1 MKNFTFQLKILF
13 ILIVFGSFAIN
24 SFAKNINTNED
35 NKTALQFVSV
45 NDLQLVLLSKV
56 GVIKPEFVNINN
68 EEFVRLIVPA
78 YTRSTVF
85 GNPEMPVRRKLIEI
99 PFGATPVI
107 NIINYDVAEYSLADY
122 GIENSVYPLQLPVP
136 KCGDAPEYVCNNEMY
151 QVDAFLSQELVT
163 VDILGVMRGTRI
175 ARINIAPIFY
185 NPVKNTIRV
194 YENLEFE
201 INFEGADLA
210 HTQAQKEKYYS
221 PYFSGMFT
229 MFENYTRPISSR
241 ENFTTYPI
249 KYVIISDRM
258 FEDQLQPFI
267 EWKTKKGFTVVEAY
281 TDEIGTTKPA
291 IKTYIQDL
299 YEAGTTEDPSPSFV
313 LFVGDVAQIPTY
325 ENGNG
330 ETDRLYFEYTGD
342 LFPEIFYG
350 RFSAQNTTQLQP
362 YIDKTLQYEQY
373 TMPDPAFLEEVVMI
387 AGMDGGYGAS
397 HGNGQ
402 INYGTVNY
410 FNEEHDILS
419 HTYLYPSSGSN
430 AANIR
435 QDISNGVSFAN
446 YTAHCSPSGWA
457 DPSFVTSHISALQ
470 NQDKYGLL
478 IGNCCSSSEFAGN
491 CFGEEIL
498 RAENKGAVGYIGG
511 SNSTYWDE
519 DYWFGVGSTSS
530 ITETPPPY
538 EDTGLGN
545 YDRSFHDHGEGFEDW
560 FTTMDQVVYA
570 GNFAVSEAGSSRQLY
585 YWDIYNL
592 MGDPSLMIY
601 YGVPDPMTVT
611 HPSAIMFGQTT
622 TSIDAVPYAYISI
635 TMDNIIHGVALADEN
650 GHADIDL
657 TAFPAPGL
665 ADIVVT
671 AQNFEPY
678 ISTIDVIPAEGPFII
693 YADHVINDATGN
705 DNGMIDC
712 GEFISLDFTIEN
724 VGVEEAEVEVEIG
737 TENPYVTMIDSTE
750 SFGNVLAEG
759 EMTVEDAFSFTMAN
773 NVPDQTVITF
783 SFMAT
788 VPDRQSFESTFTDIA
803 NAPALAI
810 EFMSIDDVEG
820 GNGNGRLDAGET
832 VNIVYYAWNNG
843 HTISAD
849 AIMNL
854 TSSSSYITVNTASID
869 LGAIEVA
876 SYIEASFEVVT
887 ADDAPVG
894 VLANFSTDLVADAY
908 SAAETTL
915 LPIGLIVEDFETG
928 DFTSFDWTFSGNAD
942 WEIVNLGAYEGIYSA
957 KSGDI
962 NDNQNSVLELVVDV
976 PMDDVISFYK
986 KVSSESGY
994 DELRFY
1000 IDGTEKGSWDGNVAW
1015 SFEEFAITE
1024 GEHTLKWEYDKD
1036 GSQSSGSDCAWID
1049 YIILP
1054 SAGLAPLF
1062 ADFTSDIQN
1071 VYEVPEVNFTS
1082 NSVGNITGY
1091 AWTFEGGEPETS
1103 TEERPMVS
1111 YYTPGVYDVTLT
1123 VTDGEN
1129 ENTIV
1134 KEDYITV
1141 HYWVGFEERDDLM
1154 YKLYPNPSNGM
1165 FTLEVNSVVS
1175 VQIRNTVGS
1184 LIYENNHVSAKERI
1198 DMSQQAKGVYFV
1210 TVRNETQSFVEKI
1223 VISK

>member
-1 MKNFTFQLKILF
+1 MKNFTFQLRILF
-13 ILIVFGSFAIN
+13 FLVVFGSFAIN
-24 SFAKNINTNED
+24 SFAKNIITSED

-45 NDLQLVLLSKV
+45 NDQQLVLLNKV
-56 GVIKPEFVNINN
+56 GVIKTEFVNINN
-68 EEFVRLIVPA
+68 EEFVRLAVPS

-85 GNPEMPVRRKLIEI
+85 GNPEMPVRRKMIEI

-122 GIENSVYPLQLPVP
+122 GIENSVYPLQFPVP
-136 KCGDAPEYVCNNEMY
+136 KCGDSPEYVCNNEMY

-201 INFEGADLA
+201 IVFEGADLEL
-210 HTQAQKEKYYS
+210 TQAQKEKYYS
-221 PYFSGMFT
+221 PYFSGMLT
-229 MFENYTRPISSR
+229 MLDNYTKPSSR

-249 KYVIISDRM
+249 KYVIVSDRM

-299 YEAGTTEDPSPSFV
+299 YEAGTTEDPAPSFV

-387 AGMDGGYGAS
+387 AGMDGGFGAS

-419 HTYLYPSSGSN
+419 HTYLYPNSGSN

-519 DYWFGVGSTSS
+519 DYWFGVGSTSNV
-530 ITETPPPY
+530 TETPPPY
-538 EDTGLGN
+538 ENTGLGN
-545 YDRSFHDHGEGFEDW
+545 YDRSFHDHGEDFEEW
-560 FTTMDQVVYA
+560 FTTMGQTVYA
-570 GNFAVSEAGSSRQLY
+570 GNFAVSDAGSSLETY

-622 TSIDAVPYAYISI
+622 TSIDAAPYAYISI
-635 TMDNIIHGVALADEN
+635 TMDNVIYGVALADEN
-650 GHADIDL
+650 GHADIEL
-657 TAFPAPGL
+657 EAFPAPGL
-665 ADIVVT
+665 AEIVVT

-678 ISTIDVIPAEGPFII
+678 ISSIDVIPAEGPFII
-693 YADHVINDATGN
+693 YAEHVINDATGN

-712 GEFISLDFTIEN
+712 GESILLDFTIEN

-737 TENPYVTMIDSTE
+737 TDNPYVTMIDSTE

-788 VPDRQSFESTFTDIA
+788 VPDREDFESTFTDIA

-810 EFMSIDDVEG
+810 EFMNVDDSEG
-820 GNGNGRLDAGET
+820 GNDNGRLDAGET
-832 VNIVYYAWNNG
+832 VNMVYHAWNNG

-854 TSSSSYITVNTASID
+854 TSSSSYITVNTASVE
-869 LGAIEVA
+869 LGPLEVA
-876 SYIEASFEVVT
+876 GYMEASFEIV
-887 ADDAPVG
+887 AAEDAPVG

-942 WEIVNLGAYEGIYSA
+942 WEIINIGAYEGIYSA

-976 PMDDVISFYK
+976 PMDDVVSFYK

-1000 IDGTEKGSWDGNVAW
+1000 IDGSEKGSWDGNVAW
-1015 SFEEFAITE
+1015 SFEEYAITE

-1036 GSQSSGSDCAWID
+1036 GSQSSGSDCAWLD

-1071 VYEVPEVNFTS
+1071 VYEIPDVNFTS
-1082 NSVGNITGY
+1082 NSVGDITGY
-1091 AWTFEGGEPETS
+1091 EWTFEGGEPETS

-1111 YYTPGVYDVTLT
+1111 YYVPGVYDVTLT

-1165 FTLEVNSVVS
+1165 FTLEVNSE
-1175 VQIRNTVGS
+1175 VQVEVRNTVGS
-1184 LIYENNHVSAKERI
+1184 LVYVNSQVTSKERI
-1198 DMSQQAKGVYFV
+1198 DLSQQAKGVYFV
-1210 TVRNETQSFVEKI
+1210 TVKSKTQSFVEKI